1 MMDKQSMLIEL
12 GNLVSTLPLA
22 NYTLLR
28 FLCAHLIRVI
38 ENSDTNK
45 MTLKNISII
54 FSVTLGIPSNVFN
67 MLLLEFDY
75 IFWTNRCD
83 DNQITEKTLKM
94 YMESIEDLSLDQ
106 SNLEGRSSR
115 NSVHYQEKTPK
126 EFMALERQLQGAVQE
141 DAYDEES
148 YLSDGELEVAYYA
161 SRYNANSTNNVF

>member
-1 MMDKQSMLIEL
+1 MLSEL
-12 GNLVSTLPLA
+12 GNLVSSLPLA

-38 ENSDTNK
+38 ENSDKNK

-75 IFWTNRCD
+75 IFWTNRCE

-94 YMESIEDLSLDQ
+94 YMDSVEDLSCEQ
-106 SNLEGRSSR
+106 SYTEERSSR

-126 EFMALERQLQGAVQE
+126 EFMALERQLQSTIL
-141 DAYDEES
+141 DDDEEA
-148 YLSDGELEVAYYA
+148 YVSDGELEVAYYA
-161 SRYNANSTNNVF
+161 SRYDANSKKAIF